1 MTNSV
6 AGDPWILDT
15 AATIE
20 TQGTIIV
27 VDQMI
32 WYPNAANND
41 LSITD
46 GADNV
51 KWPVRA
57 TAGAPNNESFG
68 AERFQ
73 GPEEFDGFKVAT
85 IDGGTLYV
93 YARKEI

>member
-20 TQGTIIV
+20 TQGTILV
-27 VDQMI
+27 VDKMI
-32 WYPNAANND
+32 WYPNATND
-41 LSITD
+41 DLIVHD
-46 GADNV
+46 GAANV
-51 KWPVRA
+51 KWVVRA

-68 AERFQ
+68 AEKFE
-73 GPEEFDGFKVAT
+73 GPEDFDGFIVAT